1 MIRASFS
8 LLAALVGCATT
19 GGDDT
24 ETDTDE
30 IVSANAYYWVDA
42 ANGLGA
48 ATLTVANGYKVIC
61 PDGHFGKTCNVSA
74 LTVPADCNFEC
85 TDNLLGL
92 QGASLVRGSFVGTTF
107 KVAAGFTTFS
117 RERGTSS
124 IYRVTGAPTCASDP
138 CPTGLAAQKVDTTA
152 QPTAATSVDFSH
164 AVDPNYVLEPVRGD
178 AQIASAAGLLV
189 SGKIVSHVFRADRV
203 FRLETPK
210 LTCDPQLIAQ
220 AHAYLGGAPGL
231 HLSRTVAAA
240 ERFIDPDQNPEDMH
254 VAWLVRTA
262 ETPALVTFTSG
273 LNDLW
278 VEKFTVAKAT
288 CAITTIGEH

>member
-1 MIRASFS
+1 MFRASFA
-8 LLAALVGCATT
+8 LLAVLVGCATT
-19 GGDDT
+19 GDDDT

-30 IVSANAYYWVDA
+30 IQSANAYYWIDA

-48 ATLTVANGYKVIC
+48 ATLTVANGYKVTC
-61 PDGHFGKTCNVSA
+61 PDGHFGRTCNVSA

-107 KVAAGFTTFS
+107 KIAAGFTTFS
-117 RERGTSS
+117 RERGTLS
-124 IYRVTGAPTCASDP
+124 IYRITGAPTCAADP
-138 CPTGLAAQKVDTTA
+138 CPTGLKAQKVDTTA
-152 QPTAATSVDFSH
+152 QPTAFKSVDFSH
-164 AVDPNYVLEPVRGD
+164 AADPNYVLDPIRGD

-189 SGKIVSHVFRADRV
+189 TGKIISHVFRADRV

-210 LTCDPQLIAQ
+210 PACDPQLTAQ
-220 AHAYLGGAPGL
+220 AHAYLGSATNL
-231 HLSRTVAAA
+231 HLSRTVAEA
-240 ERFIDPDQNPEDMH
+240 ERWIDPDQDPEDNH
-254 VAWLVRTA
+254 TAWLVRTA

-273 LNDLW
+273 INDLW
-278 VEKFTVAKAT
+278 VEKFTVAKTT